1 MVAVSFDN
9 VSKKFARGLPPDS
22 LRDLIPSLVKRGLR
36 RRGNDALKD
45 NEFWAI
51 RDVSFEVEQ
60 GKALGIIGPNGAGK
74 STVLKL
80 LTRILKPTL
89 GSCVV
94 RGRTGA
100 LIEIAAGF
108 HPDLTGRENIFL
120 QGAIM
125 GMKPKETQQ
134 RFSEIIDFSGISA
147 FIDTLVKR
155 YSSGMGARLGF
166 AIAAH
171 LNPKVLI
178 IDEVLGVGDMA
189 FQQKCIERMN
199 EFKRQGVAIVFVSH
213 NLEAV
218 SNLCDSTLY
227 LKSSVIAHGDTA
239 EVLRQYVSAN
249 AQATAIA
256 SGEAVEFSDASLID
270 RSNRP
275 VSTVAAGTPLQFQAT
290 CDLRRDISEG
300 HIGFLVHRSTD
311 NLVVYGAHF
320 HPSELGLDSLRAGQ
334 VLRLTFQFRPH
345 LTRGQY
351 YITCY
356 VRDDVA
362 GTLLAQLSPAALFA
376 VNETLS
382 CGGIADL
389 EVQASVKA
397 SQNFALRAAVSAVG
411 ESRG

>member
-1 MVAVSFDN
+1 MVAVTFDN

-22 LRDLIPSLVKRGLR
+22 LRDLIPSLVKRGLQR
-36 RRGNDALKD
+36 RRTEALTD
-45 NEFWAI
+45 NEFWAL

-80 LTRILKPTL
+80 LTRILKPTI
-89 GSCVV
+89 GRCVV

-108 HPDLTGRENIFL
+108 HPDLTGRENVFL

-125 GMKPKETQQ
+125 GMKPREIQQ

-147 FIDTLVKR
+147 FIDTPVKR

-171 LNPKVLI
+171 LNPQVLI

-189 FQQKCIERMN
+189 FQQKCIDRMN
-199 EFKRQGVAIVFVSH
+199 DFKRQGVAIVFVSH

-227 LKSSVIAHGDTA
+227 LKSSVVAQGDTV
-239 EVLRQYVSAN
+239 EVLRQYVSS
-249 AQATAIA
+249 QAKGTSTTSIDEAEIRDVSLSDGSGRAI
-256 SGEAVEFSDASLID
+256 SS
-270 RSNRP
+270 
-275 VSTVAAGTPLQFQAT
+275 VAPGTPLEFRAT
-290 CDLRRDISEG
+290 CAIHRDVREA
-300 HIGFLVHRSTD
+300 HFGFLVHRSTD
-311 NLVVYGAHF
+311 NLVVYGGHF
-320 HPSELGLDSLRAGQ
+320 HASELGFEGLRAGQ
-334 VLRLTFQFRPH
+334 VLRLAFQFQPH

-351 YITCY
+351 HIECY
-356 VRDDVA
+356 VHDDVGGA
-362 GTLLAQLSPAALFA
+362 HLACLSPAAIFG
-376 VNETLS
+376 VNETRS
-382 CGGIADL
+382 CSGIADL
-389 EVQASVKA
+389 EVQAMA
-397 SQNFALRAAVSAVG
+397 QALDVAMRPVVSLV
-411 ESRG
+411 R

>member
-22 LRDLIPSLVKRGLR
+22 LRDLIPSLAKRSLR
-36 RRGNDALKD
+36 RRSDDALTD
-45 NEFWAI
+45 NEFWAL

-89 GSCVV
+89 GRCLV

-108 HPDLTGRENIFL
+108 HPDLTGRENVFL

-134 RFSEIIDFSGISA
+134 RFSEIVDFSGISA
-147 FIDTLVKR
+147 FIDTPVKR

-171 LNPKVLI
+171 LNPQVLI

-189 FQQKCIERMN
+189 FQRKCIDRMSD
-199 EFKRQGVAIVFVSH
+199 FKRQGVAIVFVSH

-218 SNLCDSTLY
+218 SS
-227 LKSSVIAHGDTA
+227 
-239 EVLRQYVSAN
+239 R
-249 AQATAIA
+249 
-256 SGEAVEFSDASLID
+256 EFSHTETPSRCCGSTSRPRPRARRQPPSTRLRFATSHSPNVLGRQSQTWRLERRSSSRRRVSSIVTWRQRTSAFWFTGRPTTSSSTAVIFTRQISASTGSRLVRRYGSSS
-270 RSNRP
+270 RSAR
-275 VSTVAAGTPLQFQAT
+275 T
-290 CDLRRDISEG
+290 
-300 HIGFLVHRSTD
+300 
-311 NLVVYGAHF
+311 
-320 HPSELGLDSLRAGQ
+320 
-334 VLRLTFQFRPH
+334 
-345 LTRGQY
+345 
-351 YITCY
+351 
-356 VRDDVA
+356 
-362 GTLLAQLSPAALFA
+362 
-376 VNETLS
+376 
-382 CGGIADL
+382 
-389 EVQASVKA
+389 
-397 SQNFALRAAVSAVG
+397 
-411 ESRG
+411 

>member
-22 LRDLIPSLVKRGLR
+22 LRDLIPSLIR
-36 RRGNDALKD
+36 RSVQRRADTLKD
-45 NEFWAI
+45 NEFWAL

-80 LTRILKPTL
+80 LTRILKPTT
-89 GSCVV
+89 GTCIV

-108 HPDLTGRENIFL
+108 HPDLTGRENVFL

-125 GMKPKETQQ
+125 GMKPREVEQ
-134 RFSEIIDFSGISA
+134 RFSEIVEFSGVSA
-147 FIDTLVKR
+147 FIDTPVKR

-171 LNPKVLI
+171 LNPQVLI

-189 FQQKCIERMN
+189 FQQKCIDRMN
-199 EFKRQGVAIVFVSH
+199 DFKRQGVAIVFVSH

-227 LKSSVIAHGDTA
+227 LKSSVVAHGDTV
-239 EVLRQYVSAN
+239 EVLRQYVAN
-249 AQATAIA
+249 QAQGNAT
-256 SGEAVEFSDASLID
+256 SSHEAEFSGVSLTD
-270 RSNRP
+270 RSG
-275 VSTVAAGTPLQFQAT
+275 STVSSVAPGTPLEFQLT
-290 CDLRRDISEG
+290 CALHRDVREA
-300 HIGFLVHRSTD
+300 HFGFLVHRSTD
-311 NLVVYGAHF
+311 NLVVYGGHF
-320 HPSELGLDSLRAGQ
+320 HASDLGYDGLRAGQ
-334 VLRLTFQFRPH
+334 VVQLAFQFRPN

-351 YITCY
+351 HIECY
-356 VRDDVA
+356 VHDDIGGDHLVC
-362 GTLLAQLSPAALFA
+362 LSPAALFS
-376 VNETLS
+376 VSETRS
-382 CGGIADL
+382 CSGIADL
-389 EVQASVKA
+389 DVQVTASSPGVA
-397 SQNFALRAAVSAVG
+397 ESPAVSLVQ
-411 ESRG
+411 